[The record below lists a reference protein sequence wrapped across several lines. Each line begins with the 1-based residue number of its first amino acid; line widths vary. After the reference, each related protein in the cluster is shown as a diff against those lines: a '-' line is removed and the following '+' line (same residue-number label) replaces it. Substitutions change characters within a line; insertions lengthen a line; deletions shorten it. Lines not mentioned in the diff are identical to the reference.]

1 MNDDIE
7 KKDINED
14 VEKHEHYKEN
24 TKQEYEIKQKKLKV
38 MNYYYNNNKKIN
50 IGIASLFGVIFLIFI
65 VYILLPQNTIQGVSN
80 KHLVQNIKKDE
91 KSLKS
96 TFVITNIP
104 TNYTQEQTI
113 AYTKEILDLITPQS
127 EQNSFK
133 IAFDFL
139 LNNCSTALNEND
151 QILYSSLY
159 KRLNRSEI
167 IDILNQENLSKKT
180 SLSLCKIEDV
190 KTDKLSKLEQEKTL
204 IEYKMKINNES
215 KEFRKEAYGDT
226 YNVDKGT
233 FNYQN
238 KSYDVIN
245 DERLDK
251 KVDDAM
257 NIKYRNVNKSI
268 DKANKEIDKEQ
279 QRNINNAESSINQ

>member
-1 MNDDIE
+1 ME

-139 LNNCSTALNEND
+139 LNNCSTVLNEND
-151 QILYSSLY
+151 QILYNSLY

-180 SLSLCKIEDV
+180 SLSLCKIESV
-190 KTDKLSKLEQEKTL
+190 KLDKLSRLEEQKNI
-204 IEYKMKINNES
+204 IEYKIKTNEES
-215 KEFRKEAYGDT
+215 KEFRKEAYGDV
-226 YNVDKGT
+226 YNSDSGK
-233 FNYQN
+233 FNYNN
-238 KSYDVIN
+238 KSHDTIIEERNSKKSEQNIN
-245 DERLDK
+245 SK
-251 KVDDAM
+251 YN
-257 NIKYRNVNKSI
+257 NINKSI
-268 DKANKEIDKEQ
+268 EKTNKEIEKEKKK
-279 QRNINNAESSINQ
+279 NINNAEKSINQ

>member
-1 MNDDIE
+1 MNDDME

-139 LNNCSTALNEND
+139 LNNCSTVLNEND
-151 QILYSSLY
+151 QILYNSLY

-180 SLSLCKIEDV
+180 SLSLCKIESV
-190 KTDKLSKLEQEKTL
+190 KLDKLSRLEEQKNI
-204 IEYKMKINNES
+204 IEYKIKTNEES
-215 KEFRKEAYGDT
+215 KEFRKEAYGDV
-226 YNVDKGT
+226 YNSDSGK
-233 FNYQN
+233 FNYNN
-238 KSYDVIN
+238 KSHDTIIEERNSKKSEQNIN
-245 DERLDK
+245 SK
-251 KVDDAM
+251 YN
-257 NIKYRNVNKSI
+257 NINKSI
-268 DKANKEIDKEQ
+268 EKTNKEIEKEKKK
-279 QRNINNAESSINQ
+279 NINNAEKSINQ